1 MKTLDI
7 CEKMTRLSEDY
18 GSNVYGRRN
27 WVVRIQKSRI
37 TDEYIIFFAGGMGE
51 AKRNG
56 SLGCMLKTLVE
67 LDVTW
72 FYYTYKKDFIACLSA
87 LKAVGVHDYG
97 EYKRYK
103 V

>member
-1 MKTLDI
+1 MNKVDI
-7 CEKMTRLSEDY
+7 CEKMLRLNKNC
-18 GSNVYGRRN
+18 GSNICGRRN
-27 WVVRIQKSRI
+27 WVIRIQKSRI
-37 TDEYIIFFAGGMGE
+37 TGEYIIFYAGGLGE
-51 AKRNG
+51 AKRDG

-72 FYYTYKKDFIACLSA
+72 FYYTYKRDFLTCLST
-87 LKAVGVHDYG
+87 LKAVGVKDCG